1 MIWQM
6 TIRFDQTTVQY
17 YSWPPGLIEM
27 TVHFGSRPSFNRK
40 LTQISHFV
48 KEFIVRP
55 VLTSSADRIWQ
66 FLPRPKTHFDLP
78 SMTVTKNNWPWPG
91 DLLLATNC
99 DVTNIDLVGHGN
111 SRATQYLSHFHIS
124 SNFDWVDNI
133 RKIMG
138 LNWMLTKSINQI
150 S

>member
-1 MIWQM
+1 M
-6 TIRFDQTTVQY
+6 TVLFDPTTVQY

-27 TVHFGSRPSFNRK
+27 TVQFGLRRSAYHK

-48 KEFIVRP
+48 NEFIVLP

-78 SMTVTKNNWPWPG
+78 SMTVTKNNWPFLG
-91 DLLLATNC
+91 DLLLVTNRL
-99 DVTNIDLVGHGN
+99 VSNIDLVGHGN

-124 SNFDWVDNI
+124 SKLDWDDNI

-138 LNWMLTKSINQI
+138 LNSMLRKSINQI